1 MKNLMRIGFS
11 ICMIVVLNSFAKEEV
26 NKETLNQITPLVV
39 NENNINEEIK
49 SSIFPTIRYISDIDG
64 TVDVEID
71 LISDSNKTN
80 NMTVKELKEMIIG
93 LKKDSRINKVL
104 LDLEVSTV
112 NDFKEKLLLKRELD
126 FEKKKVQTLSTV
138 YEEDIKNIRTSIS
151 ESSPY
156 ILILV
161 FSLGVIGTLYIQLE
175 IDSLKRRIE
184 KEQRPISYYILGY
197 VFKIFIAIC
206 LILIVIKIINYVQ

>member
-1 MKNLMRIGFS
+1 MKNLMRIGLA

-26 NKETLNQITPLVV
+26 NKETLNQIT
-39 NENNINEEIK
+39 NENNINEGIK
-49 SSIFPTIRYISDIDG
+49 SSISPTIRYISDIDG

-112 NDFKEKLLLKRELD
+112 NDFKENLLLKRELD
-126 FEKKKVQTLSTV
+126 FEKKRVQTLSTV

-151 ESSPY
+151 KSSPY

-161 FSLGVIGTLYIQLE
+161 FSLGVICTLYIQIE
-175 IDSLKRRIE
+175 IDSLKRKIE

-197 VFKIFIAIC
+197 VLKIFIAIC
-206 LILIVIKIINYVQ
+206 LILIVIKFIKYIQ